1 MHVSKEQCDHQG
13 YYSETDNS
21 NINEAQTSVKLICSL
36 KSRKERQGLV
46 FLTVISHFCQN
57 LRGCDLLKRDSFL
70 VFKSLYNHNNEELT

>member
-1 MHVSKEQCDHQG
+1 MHVSEEHSDHQA

-36 KSRKERQGLV
+36 KFRKQRQALV

-57 LRGCDLLKRDSFL
+57 PSGCELLKRDSF
-70 VFKSLYNHNNEELT
+70 VFFKSLYNHTDEELF